1 MKNVDLCMYCRNY
14 YSLIPKNRTCK
25 HSCHFIKNRHK
36 TIQKFCADQFPPLC
50 SRCEVV
56 IKIDKFAIVKL
67 TGNANKM
74 RNRTS
79 KDLPRSY
86 HRSAYSR
93 CRSASAL
100 HIPTHLSYQLDRP
113 VQFLNFLIDEAEL
126 LGKPVKL
133 RLYLRNGNCADGR

>member
-1 MKNVDLCMYCRNY
+1 MKNVDLCIDN
-14 YSLIPKNRTCK
+14 
-25 HSCHFIKNRHK
+25 FILQKLLHYKNRHK

-100 HIPTHLSYQLDRP
+100 HIPTNLSYRLGRP